1 MDVETIRSVY
11 ITLSFDEQFYST
23 QSKQAE
29 VTKTKKST
37 TFFKQ
42 TYEIKAAHAFNVYSI
57 NRTFYVYLHII
68 TKSGLQKCVGV
79 AKIDNLALQV
89 ITSRQHSENRK
100 EADDQY
106 SILFFPNN
114 HTYTGAN
121 NAIAESS
128 VKCTYSPAMNSFTSD
143 SPLTRSQM
151 GQRSD
156 SCIICTESASS
167 SVYVTIPEESE
178 EDVEKPRNV
187 ENELANAVE
196 EYETIGVRSK
206 NFGYVGSQ
214 ETLVS
219 WERMN
224 ENYETALHY
233 MNRYLIAD
241 YKVSIPSLTLIVL
254 FPNNQVSPSLA
265 MQLNPATLTNCLY
278 LSLPNPITVSFDS
291 IITPTSRNRLI
302 VNIPTIVTHI
312 LKGVDFKENRST
324 RSDLT
329 RSIDLMHS
337 ETIGNTRYLCIGDLV
352 CSARIAM
359 YH

>member
-1 MDVETIRSVY
+1 MDIEAIRSVY
-11 ITLSFDEQFYST
+11 LTLSFDEQFYST

-29 VTKTKKST
+29 VAKTKKST
-37 TFFKQ
+37 AFFKQ
-42 TYEIKAAHAFNVYSI
+42 TYEIKAAHAFNVYNI

-89 ITSRQHSENRK
+89 ITSRQHGETRK
-100 EADDQY
+100 EGDDQY

-114 HTYTGAN
+114 HAYTGAN

-156 SCIICTESASS
+156 SCIIYTEDDTG
-167 SVYVTIPEESE
+167 SVHVTIPEESDE
-178 EDVEKPRNV
+178 EVEKPKNV

-196 EYETIGVRSK
+196 EYETMGVRSK
-206 NFGYVGSQ
+206 NFGYVGSK
-214 ETLVS
+214 ETLNS

-224 ENYETALHY
+224 ENYDTAFHY
-233 MNRYLIAD
+233 MNRYIIAD
-241 YKVSIPSLTLIVL
+241 YKISVPSLTFIIL
-254 FPNNQVSPSLA
+254 FPNKEISPSLS
-265 MQLNPATLTNCLY
+265 MQLNAATLTNCLY

-302 VNIPTIVTHI
+302 INIPTIVTRV
-312 LKGVDFKENRST
+312 LKGVDFTSNRSAQ
-324 RSDLT
+324 SDIT
-329 RSIDLMHS
+329 HSIDPIHS
-337 ETIGNTRYLCIGDLV
+337 ETIGYIRYLCIGDLV
-352 CSARIAM
+352 CSARIAV
-359 YH
+359 